1 MKLRLESAEDRQ
13 SRIHSWD
20 RQALVRALLCA
31 VGIESFFA
39 GLYAIGYA
47 MGGPPPTGP
56 PHNFPHPLILVAI
69 VFHLPSIF
77 TVGFVSP
84 VLVVPFQ
91 IALITYVVFVW
102 LRLKKI
108 KIRLH

>member
-1 MKLRLESAEDRQ
+1 MELDAQDKQ

-20 RQALVRALLCA
+20 RQAFVRALLWA
-31 VGIESFFA
+31 VGIEAFFA
-39 GLYAIGYA
+39 GLYAIGYV
-47 MGGPPPTGP
+47 MGGPPPGGA
-56 PHNFPHPLILVAI
+56 PHNFPHPLILVSL

-84 VLVVPFQ
+84 VLVAPFQ
-91 IALITYVVFVW
+91 LALITYIVFVW

-108 KIRLH
+108 KIRLR